1 MRIQRLASSH
11 GLPLPS
17 YQSEG
22 AAGLDLLA
30 ALPAGNQLV
39 LEPRARDLVPTG
51 LVIELPAGYEG
62 QVRPRSGLALKH
74 GVTVLNAPG
83 TIDSDYRGEV
93 KVLLVNLGTEPFV
106 IERGMR
112 IAQLVIAPVTRV
124 ELQEEDIAR
133 RFGTRHRR
141 LRFNRARNS
150 HSGAVARGKPRGR
163 DLAGLHESDPVLAA
177 IASSSRP
184 AHSRSVAANAGRAW
198 ARIARGTC
206 CRRRPAGSSRNRR
219 CCFAPTRARLR
230 AKTTHIDRQ
239 CETCLTP

>member
-1 MRIQRLASSH
+1 MSDKKCNKTVDVRVVRLANGD

-30 ALPAGNQLV
+30 AIASNTQLV

-51 LVIELPAGYEG
+51 LVIELPPGFEA

-93 KVLLVNLGTEPFV
+93 KVLLANLGSEPFV

-112 IAQLVIAPVTRV
+112 IAQLVIAPVTRAS
-124 ELQEEDIAR
+124 LQEK
-133 RFGTRHRR
+133 TQ
-141 LRFNRARNS
+141 
-150 HSGAVARGKPRGR
+150 
-163 DLAGLHESDPVLAA
+163 LAD
-177 IASSSRP
+177 SSRG
-184 AHSRSVAANAGRAW
+184 AG
-198 ARIARGTC
+198 GF
-206 CRRRPAGSSRNRR
+206 GS
-219 CCFAPTRARLR
+219 TG
-230 AKTTHIDRQ
+230 HD
-239 CETCLTP
+239 